1 MTALG
6 MIETNSIPAG
16 VEAGDAMLKAA
27 DVALVSAQPVCAGK
41 YIVLVSG
48 DVAAVKASVA
58 AGVALADWAL
68 VDSIVIPNVHEQVIS
83 AMCAA
88 TEISGAQAL
97 GILETFSLASAV
109 ICADTMVKAADVQL
123 IEVRLGR
130 GLGGKSFV
138 VLTGEDGRN
147 TVAAPRYIEGGII
160 KQRFRKEIFKWQRKH
175 WAWLRRRVSWAPSR
189 RRTRW

>member
-16 VEAGDAMLKAA
+16 IEAGDAMLKAA
-27 DVALVSAQPVCAGK
+27 EVKLVSAQPVCAGK

-48 DVAAVKASVA
+48 DVAAVKASTAV
-58 AGVALADWAL
+58 GVEMADWAL
-68 VDSIVIPNVHEQVIS
+68 VDSIVIPNVHEQVIG

-88 TEISGAQAL
+88 TDITGAEAL
-97 GILETFSLASAV
+97 GIIETFSLAAAV
-109 ICADTMVKAADVQL
+109 VCADTAVKAANVQL

-138 VLTGEDGRN
+138 VLTGE
-147 TVAAPRYIEGGII
+147 VAAVRFAADAATKLQEAEGMVARTVVI
-160 KQRFRKEIFKWQRKH
+160 
-175 WAWLRRRVSWAPSR
+175 PSPHPDILKAVL
-189 RRTRW
+189 